1 MRKAAYI
8 IIGFMLTFFC
18 VSCVDEEE
26 FSNDPKGNFEAL
38 WKIIDEHYC
47 FFDYKNEAYGLNW
60 NEVYSR
66 YSRQISDDMG
76 SDWLFEVLGNML
88 GELRDGHVN
97 MYAPFDNA
105 RYWSWKEDYPANFS
119 DSLLRRYLGTD
130 YKIASGLEYRKLD
143 DNIGYIYCPSFSNG
157 IGDGNLDEV
166 LLYLA
171 PCNGLI
177 VDVRDNGGGQLT
189 MAERLAGRFTD
200 ETIVVGYMR
209 HKTGPGHNDFSES
222 EEQKLKPS
230 SGLRWHKKV
239 VVLTNRGVFSAA
251 NEFVKYMKCCPNVV
265 VVGDKTGGGAG
276 MPMSSELPNGWAVR
290 FSACPMYD
298 RDMQCTEFGI
308 EPDYN
313 VQLTDEDFRRG
324 EDTLIEYARKLI
336 YGK

>member
-8 IIGFMLTFFC
+8 IIGFMLTLFC

-66 YSRQISDDMG
+66 YSRQISDDIG

-177 VDVRDNGGGQLT
+177 VDVRGNGGGQLT

-209 HKTGPGHNDFSES
+209 HKTGPGHNDFSAP